1 MEPRFDIRERE
12 NERNRLIFHAKKA
25 EGFPLP
31 FLRLNP
37 IGLQLSN
44 NAFIPSCPIQNK
56 QSCSTRIQAQFLSS
70 S

>member
-12 NERNRLIFHAKKA
+12 NGRNRLILHAKKA

-37 IGLQLSN
+37 IGYQLSN

-56 QSCSTRIQAQFLSS
+56 
-70 S
+70 

>member
-1 MEPRFDIRERE
+1 MDRRVVIRELE

-37 IGLQLSN
+37 IGYQLSN

-56 QSCSTRIQAQFLSS
+56 
-70 S
+70 